1 MESDGDFSQEEI
13 PSTRP
18 AASDEP
24 FMDQASEIL
33 DQLWPVILVVGAMVA
48 VQWGVTLHFGADRAA
63 SQVLPGYLALA
74 AGGAAYHLFQ
84 EGNVAKAWESFCEFD
99 EPAKYLFAVLAVSVS
114 YALARFS
121 PGSSSKGSSGASASK
136 SGRGLAVEDAPL
148 VVYPR
153 ELPSDPKDSFVAMHG
168 FLAKELV
175 DDVADNVRRTSILTG
190 LRRKIVERQAGRQY
204 EGIPPQLA
212 WLEEMLEYNTKG
224 GKMNRG
230 MGVVDVL
237 RAFASKEG
245 RELRHEEVC
254 RGSVLGWCVE
264 WLQAFFLVADDVM
277 DRSLTRRGQPCWYK
291 VPKVQEIAINDSF
304 ILEAHVFKM
313 LKRHFAH
320 EDYYLQLVELFH
332 DVTYRTEMGQLL
344 DLTSQPMD
352 APSDLNRQE
361 RDTDRQFTATR
372 YRMIVRYK
380 TAYYT
385 FYLPCAIGMIYAGV
399 KDAVSYRLARDIC
412 CRIGEFFQ
420 IQDDYLD
427 CFGDPKVIGKV
438 GTDIQDN
445 KCSWL
450 VVQALERASK
460 AQKAVLIE
468 NYAVDDDAKIERV
481 KGLYRELDLEGVY
494 ARYEEETH
502 KQIKELIAK
511 VDNIPHA
518 VFHQFIDKI
527 YKRSK

>member
-1 MESDGDFSQEEI
+1 MESDGDFPQEEFL
-13 PSTRP
+13 PKGPGAT
-18 AASDEP
+18 DEP
-24 FMDQASEIL
+24 FADQASEIL
-33 DQLWPVILVVGAMVA
+33 DQAWPVILVVGAMMA
-48 VQWGVTLHFGADRAA
+48 VQWGVTLYFGAATA
-63 SQVLPGYLALA
+63 SGQVLPIYLTLA
-74 AGGAAYHLFQ
+74 AGGAAYFLYQ
-84 EGNVAKAWESFCEFD
+84 EENIGKAWECFCEFD
-99 EPAKYLFAVLAVSVS
+99 ELAKYAFAVLAVAFS
-114 YALARFS
+114 YALARVS
-121 PGSSSKGSSGASASK
+121 PGSSKGSSGASSS
-136 SGRGLAVEDAPL
+136 SGQGLAVEDSAL

-153 ELPSDPKDSFVAMHG
+153 ELPGDPKKSFEAMHK
-168 FLAKELV
+168 FLVEELV
-175 DDVADNVRRTSILTG
+175 ADVADN
-190 LRRKIVERQAGRQY
+190 Y
-204 EGIPPQLA
+204 EGIPAQLD
-212 WLEEMLEYNTKG
+212 WIQENLEYNTKG

-237 RAFASKEG
+237 RAFAEANG

-254 RGSVLGWCVE
+254 RGSILGWCVE

-320 EDYYLQLVELFH
+320 ENYYLQLVELFH

-352 APSDLNRQE
+352 APSDLTR
-361 RDTDRQFTATR
+361 FTPVR

-399 KDAVSYRLARDIC
+399 KDPASYRLARDIC

-427 CFGDPKVIGKV
+427 CFGDPEVIGKV

-460 AQKAVLIE
+460 AQKAVLIQ
-468 NYAVDDDAKIERV
+468 NYAIDEEAKIERV
-481 KGLYRELDLEGVY
+481 KELYRELKLEKVY
-494 ARYEEETH
+494 AKYEEDTH

-511 VDNIPHA
+511 VEDIPHA

>member
-1 MESDGDFSQEEI
+1 MESDGDFPQEEFL
-13 PSTRP
+13 PKGAGATH
-18 AASDEP
+18 EP
-24 FMDQASEIL
+24 FADQASEIL
-33 DQLWPVILVVGAMVA
+33 DQTWPVILVVGAMMA
-48 VQWGVTLHFGADRAA
+48 VQWGVTLYFGAATA
-63 SQVLPGYLALA
+63 SGQVLPIYLTLA
-74 AGGAAYHLFQ
+74 AGGAAYFLYQ
-84 EGNVAKAWESFCEFD
+84 EENVGKAWECFCEFD
-99 EPAKYLFAVLAVSVS
+99 ELAKYAFAVLAVAIS
-114 YALARFS
+114 YVLARVS
-121 PGSSSKGSSGASASK
+121 PGSSKGSSGASSS
-136 SGRGLAVEDAPL
+136 SGQGLAVEDSAL

-153 ELPSDPKDSFVAMHG
+153 ELPGDPKKSFEAMHK
-168 FLAKELV
+168 FLVEELV
-175 DDVADNVRRTSILTG
+175 ADVADN
-190 LRRKIVERQAGRQY
+190 Y
-204 EGIPPQLA
+204 EGIPAQLD
-212 WLEEMLEYNTKG
+212 WIQENLEYNTKG

-237 RAFASKEG
+237 RAFAEADG

-254 RGSVLGWCVE
+254 RGSILGWCVE

-291 VPKVQEIAINDSF
+291 KVPKVQEIAINDSF

-320 EDYYLQLVELFH
+320 ENYYLQLVELFH
-332 DVTYRTEMGQLL
+332 D
-344 DLTSQPMD
+344 DP
-352 APSDLNRQE
+352 A
-361 RDTDRQFTATR
+361 
-372 YRMIVRYK
+372 
-380 TAYYT
+380 
-385 FYLPCAIGMIYAGV
+385 
-399 KDAVSYRLARDIC
+399 SYRLARDIC

-427 CFGDPKVIGKV
+427 CFGDPEVIGKV

-460 AQKAVLIE
+460 AQKAVLIQ
-468 NYAVDDDAKIERV
+468 NYAIDEEAKIERV
-481 KGLYRELDLEGVY
+481 KELYRELKLEEVY
-494 ARYEEETH
+494 DKYEEDTH

-511 VDNIPHA
+511 VEDIPHA

>member
-1 MESDGDFSQEEI
+1 K
-13 PSTRP
+13 RP
-18 AASDEP
+18 GATDEP
-24 FMDQASEIL
+24 FADQASEIL
-33 DQLWPVILVVGAMVA
+33 DQAWPVILVVGAMMA
-48 VQWGVTLHFGADRAA
+48 VQWGVTLYFGAATA
-63 SQVLPGYLALA
+63 SGQVLPIYLTLA
-74 AGGAAYHLFQ
+74 AGGAAYFLYQ
-84 EGNVAKAWESFCEFD
+84 EENVGKAWECFCEFD
-99 EPAKYLFAVLAVSVS
+99 ELAKYAFAVLAVAFS
-114 YALARFS
+114 YALARVS
-121 PGSSSKGSSGASASK
+121 PGSSKGSSGASSS
-136 SGRGLAVEDAPL
+136 SGQALAVEDSAL

-153 ELPSDPKDSFVAMHG
+153 ELPDDPKKSFEAMHK
-168 FLAKELV
+168 FLVKELV
-175 DDVADNVRRTSILTG
+175 DDVADN
-190 LRRKIVERQAGRQY
+190 Y
-204 EGIPPQLA
+204 EGIPAQLD
-212 WLEEMLEYNTKG
+212 WIQENLEYNTKG

-237 RAFASKEG
+237 RAFAEADG

-254 RGSVLGWCVE
+254 RGSILGWCVE

-320 EDYYLQLVELFH
+320 ENYYLQLVELFH

-352 APSDLNRQE
+352 APHVKHDCAPHPNPLCR
-361 RDTDRQFTATR
+361 FTPVR

-399 KDAVSYRLARDIC
+399 KDPASYRLARDIC

-427 CFGDPKVIGKV
+427 CFGDPEVIGKV

-460 AQKAVLIE
+460 AQKAVLIQ
-468 NYAVDDDAKIERV
+468 NYAIDEEAKIERV
-481 KGLYRELDLEGVY
+481 KELYRELKLEEVY
-494 ARYEEETH
+494 AKYEDDTH

-511 VDNIPHA
+511 VEDIPHA
-518 VFHQFIDKI
+518 V
-527 YKRSK
+527 

>member
-1 MESDGDFSQEEI
+1 MDSDGSFPQEDI
-13 PSTRP
+13 LSKSAPT
-18 AASDEP
+18 DES
-24 FMDQASEIL
+24 MADQVSEVL
-33 DQLWPVILVVGAMVA
+33 DQLWPVILVIGAMMA
-48 VQWGVTLHFGADRAA
+48 LQWGVTLHFGAAKAA
-63 SQVLPGYLALA
+63 SHVLPGYLALA

-84 EGNVAKAWESFCEFD
+84 EGNVEKAWECFCEFD
-99 EPAKYLFAVLAVSVS
+99 EPAKYLFAVLAVAVS

-121 PGSSSKGSSGASASK
+121 PGSCKGSGDASSSSSGK
-136 SGRGLAVEDAPL
+136 GLAVEDSPL

-153 ELPSDPKDSFVAMHG
+153 ELPSDPKRSFEAMHA

-175 DDVADNVRRTSILTG
+175 QDVADN
-190 LRRKIVERQAGRQY
+190 Y
-204 EGIPPQLA
+204 EGIPAQLEWIA
-212 WLEEMLEYNTKG
+212 ESLDYNTKG

-237 RAFASKEG
+237 RAFAESKG
-245 RELRHEEVC
+245 NKLGHEEVC

-320 EDYYLQLVELFH
+320 ESYYLQLVELFH

-352 APSDLNRQE
+352 APSDLTR
-361 RDTDRQFTATR
+361 FTPTR

-399 KDAVSYRLARDIC
+399 KDPASYRLARDIC

-450 VVQALERASK
+450 VVQALERATK
-460 AQKAVLIE
+460 AQKAVLME
-468 NYAVDDDAKIERV
+468 NYAIDNEEKIARV
-481 KGLYRELDLEGVY
+481 KELYRELKLEAVY
-494 ARYEEETH
+494 AEYEEATH

-511 VDNIPHA
+511 VEDIPHA

>member
-1 MESDGDFSQEEI
+1 MDSDSDFPQEEI
-13 PSTRP
+13 MPGRP
-18 AASDEP
+18 DEP
-24 FMDQASEIL
+24 FADQATEIL
-33 DQLWPVILVVGAMVA
+33 DQLWPVILVVGAMMA
-48 VQWGVTLHFGADRAA
+48 LQWGVTLHFGAAKAA
-63 SQVLPGYLALA
+63 SHVLPGYLALA

-84 EGNVAKAWESFCEFD
+84 EGNIAKAWECFCQFD
-99 EPAKYLFAVLAVSVS
+99 ESAKYLFAVVAVAVS
-114 YALARFS
+114 YTLARFS
-121 PGSSSKGSSGASASK
+121 PGASKGSSGASSP
-136 SGRGLAVEDAPL
+136 STGLAVEDCPL
-148 VVYPR
+148 VIYPR
-153 ELPSDPKDSFVAMHG
+153 ELPSDPKESFLAMHE

-175 DDVADNVRRTSILTG
+175 DDIADN
-190 LRRKIVERQAGRQY
+190 Y
-204 EGIPPQLA
+204 EGIPPQLE
-212 WLEEMLEYNTKG
+212 WVREMLDYNTKG
-224 GKMNRG
+224 GKLNRG

-237 RAFASKEG
+237 RAFAAHEG

-277 DRSLTRRGQPCWYK
+277 DRSVTRRGQPCWYK
-291 VPKVQEIAINDSF
+291 LAKVQEIAINDAF
-304 ILEAHVFKM
+304 ILEANVFKM

-352 APSDLNRQE
+352 APSDLTR
-361 RDTDRQFTATR
+361 FTPTR

-385 FYLPCAIGMIYAGV
+385 FYLPCAMGMIYAGV
-399 KDAVSYRLARDIC
+399 KDPKSYHLARDIC

-420 IQDDYLD
+420 IQDDFLD

-460 AQKAVLIE
+460 AQRAVLLE
-468 NYAVDDDAKIERV
+468 NYAQHDEAKIKRV
-481 KGLYRELDLEGVY
+481 KELYRELELEAVY
-494 ARYEEETH
+494 AKYEEETH

-511 VDNIPHA
+511 VEDIPHA
-518 VFHQFIDKI
+518 VFDQFIDKI